1 MSIYIQVCMHPLV
14 FFLPTSSERVQQRK
28 GYHTQQQI
36 FTRLYSFRVRGNNDI
51 VACYV
56 LAATPMLSTHHRAVG
71 MSWAQT
77 QPCAYIDRIE
87 RVEERELA
95 RIKEETSR
103 EKVKKVGF
111 SKFFP
116 QAWFYSHIQTHA
128 YLYTHADKYIHT
140 RNAYIQLHKHT
151 DMYAHTCS

>member
-14 FFLPTSSERVQQRK
+14 FFFAHVLQKGPAKKRISHPAADLHETALFSGSRKQR
-28 GYHTQQQI
+28 H
-36 FTRLYSFRVRGNNDI
+36 RG
-51 VACYV
+51 
-56 LAATPMLSTHHRAVG
+56 MLRSRSHAHAIYHHRAVG

-77 QPCAYIDRIE
+77 QPCAYIDRME

-116 QAWFYSHIQTHA
+116 QACFYSHIQTHA
-128 YLYTHADKYIHT
+128 YLYTHADKFIHT

-151 DMYAHTCS
+151 DMYAHTYS